1 MPLTRTPD
9 MGRGFIGVCNGQS
22 RTLACCPSRSLE
34 CRCRKNPDQ
43 RLLKEDPIR
52 IHQRPEAQ
60 NSGKVFDRKHL
71 EKPGLL
77 LNASTCKR
85 RSNPGFSPC
94 GSALA
99 NLPAHAPLFGASKKN
114 PELRVFILENNTT
127 IDSRDKKKSSR
138 S

>member
-9 MGRGFIGVCNGQS
+9 MGRGFIDVCNGQS

-34 CRCRKNPDQ
+34 CRCRKDPDQ

-60 NSGKVFDRKHL
+60 NSGKVFGRKHL

-85 RSNPGFSPC
+85 LSNPGFSPC

-99 NLPAHAPLFGASKKN
+99 NLPAHAPLFGASKKTPN
-114 PELRVFILENNTT
+114 CAFSFLKT
-127 IDSRDKKKSSR
+127 IQQLIQGTKKI
-138 S
+138 